1 MFGLSVPVRV
11 GKTKNENEVWS
22 PQVSLSRGT
31 LVCTMTLYRILGV
44 GMRKGLVR
52 GLEFFVI
59 FHKPLSITT
68 EYVVAW

>member
-11 GKTKNENEVWS
+11 EKTKNENEVWS

-52 GLEFFVI
+52 DLEFFVI
-59 FHKPLSITT
+59 FHKPFSITT
-68 EYVVAW
+68 EYVIAW